1 LGTLQLILVQN
12 KTSHTGN
19 SSFYS
24 SLFEMSLQQCIT
36 RKACYFQHAKL
47 TRKQVLVDDVVI
59 VAEVDSVS

>member
-1 LGTLQLILVQN
+1 
-12 KTSHTGN
+12 
-19 SSFYS
+19 
-24 SLFEMSLQQCIT
+24 MSLQQCIS